1 MTMPVS
7 LLLILVAAS
16 VGVGGILGYWIG
28 AADALKRMGG
38 DDEGR

>member
-16 VGVGGILGYWIG
+16 VGVGGILGYWLG
-28 AADALKRMGG
+28 AADALRN
-38 DDEGR
+38 GRGR